1 MHWLGAERAI
11 KLYRRFVPIKHSPF
25 HSPAFSVP
33 RDLRKLDQQRASIAF
48 AALIRIHEQV
58 LELKPGSSKPGGK
71 IIKVNCEPNRRFSF
85 KREKN
90 FRRRTFPEQDIGKLL
105 LRRCHLV
112 WRALVPGQITNQL
125 QNDRHILQARR
136 TNLEFGRSLH
146 FYFSD
151 VPVHDG
157 SGSVPHRTSPCPR
170 PCRYENDQA
179 FRSNDR
185 ER

>member
-25 HSPAFSVP
+25 HSATLSVT

-58 LELKPGSSKPGGK
+58 FEVKPGSSKPGGK
-71 IIKVNCEPNRRFSF
+71 IIKVNCEPNRRFPF

-90 FRRRTFPEQDIGKLL
+90 FRRRTFPEQNIDKLL
-105 LRRCHLV
+105 LGRSHFV
-112 WRALVPGQITNQL
+112 WRALVRGQITNQL

-146 FYFSD
+146 FYFSGS
-151 VPVHDG
+151 PVRD
-157 SGSVPHRTSPCPR
+157 
-170 PCRYENDQA
+170 
-179 FRSNDR
+179 
-185 ER
+185 